1 MKKIL
6 GFVLAVAMCGIL
18 PVGFAN
24 ATVWTDQADYSPGSV
39 VTISGDNS
47 DGAGFIAG
55 ETVDISVTSPYGS
68 ESGSTTVG
76 EDGSFSWQFTLPND
90 GSAVGNYS
98 YTATGLTSGVVQS
111 EVFTDGPAPVIFTG
125 NPGPAPFTATK
136 DSASQI
142 TLNWGN
148 IAGRSD
154 FHIERSLDNSTWS
167 EIKVQ
172 ADNAPYPD
180 TGLTSGTLYYY
191 KIRAHRHDS
200 NTFTNYSTASAT
212 TFVSVLVQSD
222 QTITVTIP
230 APSTA
235 IYGSTFEV
243 AATASSGLPV
253 VITTN
258 CAGGGTGSATIT
270 MTSGIYDCAIQY
282 NQAGNDS
289 YNSAPQVT
297 SLTTAQKR
305 DASVT
310 PDIKSKTYGAADP
323 TLTGTLS
330 GFLASDGVTASYSRT
345 SGETVAGSPYAI
357 SATLSPT
364 GVLDNYNITY
374 GTANFTI
381 TRKALTPSIV
391 ADNKNYDGTNAA
403 TIASRSL
410 ATIIDGDEVSLVGGT
425 ATFASSNVGTW
436 LVTETGLSLA
446 GAQAGN
452 YSLTSTQ
459 ASDSADIAALVLTPT
474 IVAADKTY
482 DGTNSATITSCSVS
496 GTVPGDTVTCSTAS
510 AAFADKNVGT
520 GKVVT
525 ATGIT
530 LGGAAASKYLLS
542 ATTATATAD
551 ITALGISGSFTAD
564 DKTYDGG
571 TSADVGD
578 RSLNGDLAGDDVQ
591 LDGGTATFADK
602 NVGTGKTVTLT
613 GATLA
618 GDDAGN
624 YDLTSVGTATA
635 DITALEITGSFTADD
650 KTYDGNSSA
659 DVGDRSLNGDLA
671 GDDVR
676 LDGGTATFADKN
688 VGDGKTVT
696 LTGAALAGDDAG
708 NYDLT
713 SVGTATADITAL
725 EITGSFTADD
735 KTYDGGTSA
744 DVHRSLN
751 GDLSGDDV
759 QLDGGTATFADKN
772 VGTGKEVTLTGAT
785 LAGEDAGNYSLTSTQ
800 TTDLADITAL
810 GITAGIVANDKT
822 YDGTTAATIASRSLA
837 TFIDG
842 DQVSLVGGTATFA
855 NKNVGTW
862 NVTETGLTL
871 AGNDAGNYSLTST
884 SATDSADILAYSFV
898 GFSAPLSI
906 SLKEFKQTSTIP
918 VKFGLFNIAG
928 RSVGNAIATLTVN
941 GKPAVSSG
949 GSNGGNFFR
958 YSSTGEQYIFN
969 LSTKMLS
976 VGTFKLVATLDD
988 GTIHSQ
994 FVTIK

>member
-111 EVFTDGPAPVIFTG
+111 EVFTDGPVVNFTG
-125 NPGPAPFTATK
+125 NAGPANFAATAISST
-136 DSASQI
+136 QI
-142 TLNWGN
+142 SLKWDNV
-148 IAGRSD
+148 AQADD
-154 FHIERSLDNSTWS
+154 FHIDRSTDNINWTFVISLGS
-167 EIKVQ
+167 
-172 ADNAPYPD
+172 PYKYDD
-180 TGLTSGTLYYY
+180 TGLTSGTSYYY
-191 KIRAHRHDS
+191 RIRAHHHTATVS
-200 NTFTNYSTASAT
+200 FTNYSTAGAT
-212 TFVSVLVQSD
+212 TFVSVFVKSD
-222 QTITVTIP
+222 QTITVTTS
-230 APSTA
+230 APSSA
-235 IYGSTFEV
+235 IYNSTFQV

-253 VITTN
+253 AITTN

-270 MTSGIYDCAIQY
+270 MTSGIYACAIQY
-282 NQAGNDS
+282 NQAGNGT
-289 YNSAPQVT
+289 YNSAPQIT
-297 SLTTAQKR
+297 SLTTAQKK

-310 PDIKSKTYGAADP
+310 PNADSKTYGASEP
-323 TLTGTLS
+323 TLS
-330 GFLASDGVTASYSRT
+330 GTLVGFVAADGVTASYSRT
-345 SGETVAGSPYAI
+345 SGETVAGSPYTI

-364 GVLDNYNITY
+364 GLSDNYNITSN
-374 GTANFTI
+374 TANFTI

-452 YSLTSTQ
+452 YSLISTQ

-510 AAFADKNVGT
+510 AAFADKNVGK

-542 ATTATATAD
+542 ATTGTATAD
-551 ITALGISGSFTAD
+551 IAALEITGSFTAD
-564 DKTYDGG
+564 DKTYDGNS
-571 TSADVGD
+571 SADVGD

-591 LDGGTATFADK
+591 LDGGTATFANK
-602 NVGTGKTVTLT
+602 NVGDGKTVTLT

-618 GDDAGN
+618 GNDAGNYDLTSVGTATADITALEITGSFTADNKTYDGNSSADVGDRSLNGDLAGDDVQLDGGTATFANKNVGDGKTVTLTGATLAGNDAGN

-659 DVGDRSLNGDLA
+659 DVHTSL
-671 GDDVR
+671 DDV
-676 LDGGTATFADKN
+676 
-688 VGDGKTVT
+688 
-696 LTGAALAGDDAG
+696 
-708 NYDLT
+708 
-713 SVGTATADITAL
+713 
-725 EITGSFTADD
+725 
-735 KTYDGGTSA
+735 
-744 DVHRSLN
+744 
-751 GDLSGDDV
+751 LSGDQV
-759 QLDGGTATFADKN
+759 SLGGTATFADKN
-772 VGTGKEVTLTGAT
+772 VGTGKEVTLTGAA
-785 LAGEDAGNYSLTSTQ
+785 LAGDDAGNYSLTSTQ

-810 GITAGIVANDKT
+810 GITPGIVANDKT

-837 TFIDG
+837 TIISG

-884 SATDSADILAYSFV
+884 SATDSADIRAYSFV

-906 SLKEFKQTSTIP
+906 SLKEFKLTSTIP

-941 GKPAVSSG
+941 GKLAVSSG
-949 GSNGGNFFR
+949 GSNVGNFFR